1 MAIGPDL
8 QAVIAEAMRLLS
20 RAVAD
25 RRSPLHT
32 PTIATVGLDGRPQL
46 RTVVLRGFD
55 TARRE
60 LRFHTDARSPKIAE
74 LRAEPRVGI
83 HGYDPGAKIQIRIDA
98 TATLHAGDAV
108 ADNAWI
114 ASQPMSRVCYAT
126 APAPGSAI
134 GEGGAFTLPTG
145 ADEIAAGRENFVA
158 VIAQIDALEWL
169 HLAHTGHRRAR
180 FRWSEDGVEGTWLAP

>member
-1 MAIGPDL
+1 MVIGPEL
-8 QAVIAEAMRLLS
+8 QAVLAEATRLLS

-32 PTIATVGLDGRPQL
+32 PTIATLGLDGRPKL

-74 LRAEPRVGI
+74 LRAEPSIGI
-83 HGYDPGAKIQIRIDA
+83 HVYDPGARIQMRIDA
-98 TATLHAGDAV
+98 TATLHADDAV
-108 ADNAWI
+108 ADNAWL
-114 ASQPMSRVCYAT
+114 ASQPMSRVCYGT
-126 APAPGSAI
+126 APAPGTPI
-134 GEGGAFTLPTG
+134 GEGAAFTLPAG
-145 ADEIAAGRENFVA
+145 PHDIAAGRANFVA
-158 VIAQIDALEWL
+158 VMAHIDALEWL

-180 FRWSEDGVEGTWLAP
+180 FRWNADGAEGTWLAP